1 MSEQETKLDGPDVG
15 RGAPLADL
23 AEGGMILGH
32 AAGES
37 VVLAR
42 TGGAWFA
49 IGAEGTHYHRP
60 PPEGPLVPDT
70 VRCPCPPPSFPLR
83 PAEPP
88 RPPPPNPV
96 PSRPPPPP
104 P

>member
-1 MSEQETKLDGPDVG
+1 MSEQENKLDGPDFG
-15 RGAPLADL
+15 RGVPLADL

-49 IGAEGTHYHRP
+49 IGAECTHYH
-60 PPEGPLVPDT
+60 GPLAEGTLVADT
-70 VRCPCPPPSFPLR
+70 VRCPWHHACFTCVLERRCALR
-83 PAEPP
+83 
-88 RPPPPNPV
+88 R
-96 PSRPPPPP
+96 
-104 P
+104 